1 MFWKKKKE
9 KRKIDKKPKHAK
21 DNKLSTMRSLIQNQ
35 KLAQVKLAQVKDQ
48 KQQHQEIRAYNDSAF
63 IEHRTKTLLNAL
75 SETSNRNLISTFKEQ
90 ISDIEFLVFNGTD
103 YAFENN
109 CAILDKII
117 NFAEKSKS
125 LLDERYTE
133 DVWKILADLYD
144 LKSMITNP
152 NIFKTYQMENKRNE
166 IIEYTNKHLN

>member
-9 KRKIDKKPKHAK
+9 KRKIDKKSKHAK

-35 KLAQVKLAQVKDQ
+35 KLTQVKDQ
-48 KQQHQEIRAYNDSAF
+48 KQQQQEIRAYNDSAF
-63 IEHRTKTLLNAL
+63 IEHRTKTLLNAI

-117 NFAEKSKS
+117 NFVEKSKS
-125 LLDERYTE
+125 LLDDRYTE
-133 DVWKILADLYD
+133 DVWKILADLYE